1 MDDGWADGARYG
13 GEHGKHRSL
22 HEILLRR
29 RAGVYRLGIEMERGA
44 TGMAIGRRIGAGF
57 LASALF
63 FSGSVAAAG
72 NTADEKKAV
81 AVDEIF
87 VMSTKISS
95 TATAFFSS
103 AVFPAAATEPLKKSA
118 LARNPAPILRPIA
131 IPVAPRSI
139 SMPSLY
145 TPARR
150 LNNISCK
157 LLCLPC

>member
-13 GEHGKHRSL
+13 GEHGRERSL

-29 RAGVYRLGIEMERGA
+29 RPGVYRLGSEMEGGA
-44 TGMAIGRRIGAGF
+44 TEMAIGRRIGAGF

-87 VMSTKISS
+87 VDMTKPGS
-95 TATAFFSS
+95 
-103 AVFPAAATEPLKKSA
+103 PGCA
-118 LARNPAPILRPIA
+118 LGVYRDGMMIYSKGYGLSDVEHKVPI
-131 IPVAPRSI
+131 
-139 SMPSLY
+139 MEQSLY
-145 TPARR
+145 DIRK
-150 LNNISCK
+150 K
-157 LLCLPC
+157 L